1 MKNCWNNGYLLFL
14 FKNVSNMYQYVLGL
28 VLGSSN
34 LFATFEWYLFF
45 KLAINELS

>member
-1 MKNCWNNGYLLFL
+1 MKNGWNNGYIFL
-14 FKNVSNMYQYVLGL
+14 FKNVSNMHQYVLGL

-45 KLAINELS
+45 KLEINELC